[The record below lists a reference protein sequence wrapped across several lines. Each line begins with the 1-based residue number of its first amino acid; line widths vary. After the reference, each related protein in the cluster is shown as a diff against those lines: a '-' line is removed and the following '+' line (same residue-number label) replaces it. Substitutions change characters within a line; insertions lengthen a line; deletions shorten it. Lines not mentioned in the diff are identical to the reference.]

1 MDNFESAFIQ
11 DVRNQATQDAQVA
24 ASKKPK
30 NKKIF
35 IVVAVIS
42 VLTVAL
48 VSVFIWSVFFK
59 QSSLVCSSDK
69 GDITIYYNHSKITD
83 YKSNGMELNLEA
95 LNYSPNWVA
104 RNILSSLELG
114 TRRLLAPIVNKIQ
127 KNAGPSVRVF
137 SLSTF

>member
-11 DVRNQATQDAQVA
+11 DVRNQVTQDAQVA
-24 ASKKPK
+24 TSKKPK

-59 QSSLVCSSDK
+59 KSSLVCSSDK

-95 LNYSPNWVA
+95 QNKLFTK
-104 RNILSSLELG
+104 LG
-114 TRRLLAPIVNKIQ
+114 SEEYIKQFRAWHKKTSGADCK
-127 KNAGPSVRVF
+127 
-137 SLSTF
+137 